1 MPLTVRLYLTIS
13 SIRVEKVRVGK
24 LPRNWAVGWVT
35 GSPAWTPWSGTKWV
49 SLTQL
54 LPKVKFSSLPIPKK
68 KGNIY
73 LFHILFFSSPKLNQG
88 GGVLPIGCSHDDST
102 AVLSTN
108 LWVYFSHSTYSH
120 GFPKPRMLL
129 AKILQIR
136 LKCHLSPKAVSS
148 SPNPIALFLQCSCFK
163 MYLANEWMT
172 KILLALG
179 KLIV

>member
-1 MPLTVRLYLTIS
+1 MPPTVRLYLTIS

-73 LFHILFFSSPKLNQG
+73 LFHILFFPPLNSIREVGYCPLAVLMMTARLYFPQIYGCISLIPPIPTAFPNPECYSLKFSRSDSNAVSHPRLSP
-88 GGVLPIGCSHDDST
+88 VLPT
-102 AVLSTN
+102 
-108 LWVYFSHSTYSH
+108 
-120 GFPKPRMLL
+120 P
-129 AKILQIR
+129 
-136 LKCHLSPKAVSS
+136 
-148 SPNPIALFLQCSCFK
+148 
-163 MYLANEWMT
+163 
-172 KILLALG
+172 
-179 KLIV
+179 